1 VAIDPMTRTIYWA
14 NDSGNPISYAKLD
27 GSGGAAL
34 DTLGSTPD
42 RPYGAAIDLAG
53 GRIYWANR
61 GDPTLPDTHPSTI
74 SYANLDGSGGGG
86 QLNVSGATPF
96 QARFPV
102 LLRAPSGAGAPQI
115 AGGSRV
121 GSALTCSQGAWAPD
135 ELGSFLYRAPVSVA
149 YQWSRNRADVAGA
162 TGSSYTSRI
171 AGTYSCR
178 VTATNQA
185 GSTSQT
191 SAALSV
197 KDPKC
202 KRLRRKLKHQNLGL
216 AKAGSDAK
224 RGTITA
230 GIEDTTKRLKKLGC

>member
-1 VAIDPMTRTIYWA
+1 VVIDH
-14 NDSGNPISYAKLD
+14 
-27 GSGGAAL
+27 
-34 DTLGSTPD
+34 
-42 RPYGAAIDLAG
+42 AG
-53 GRIYWANR
+53 GRIYWANADFTGFTIGFANLDGSGGGGLLNLTGATEHGAVGMAVDHAEGR
-61 GDPTLPDTHPSTI
+61 IYWGNLGDNAIPI